1 MLTHRAR
8 PYDLRGKTVLI
19 TGGSRGLGLI
29 LAREVGRAGGRVA
42 ICGRDAATLDRA
54 RDDLHRR
61 GTAALAVPCD
71 VTVRAEVDALVRQV
85 RDRLGPVDVLINN
98 AGTITVGP
106 LDTMTVEDFEQALA
120 TNFWGPLHA
129 ILAVLPDM
137 RRRGEGRIANIA
149 SVGGKISV
157 PHLVPY
163 SASKFAL
170 IGLSEGLRAELLRHG
185 IVVTTI
191 CPGLMRTGSPRHAR
205 FKGRHRAEHAWFSLG
220 DSLPLVSMDADRAGR
235 EIVKAICR
243 GRAQRVLSTPANL
256 AVLAGALFPESVAGL
271 LAQVNRVLP
280 ESGAGTGPEGQSG
293 EESASALSPSL
304 LTTLGDRAARRNN
317 QVG

>member
-1 MLTHRAR
+1 VDPVIMASESLTTYLQDHLAGSAAAVEMLETLRDKHAGAPLGEFAADILTEVRQDQATLE
-8 PYDLRGKTVLI
+8 DLIEQVG
-19 TGGSRGLGLI
+19 GGSSALKETTAWLGAK
-29 LAREVGRAGGRVA
+29 LARFRTG
-42 ICGRDAATLDRA
+42 
-54 RDDLHRR
+54 
-61 GTAALAVPCD
+61 
-71 VTVRAEVDALVRQV
+71 
-85 RDRLGPVDVLINN
+85 
-98 AGTITVGP
+98 VGP
-106 LDTMTVEDFEQALA
+106 SADLGTLEALELVA
-120 TNFWGPLHA
+120 LG
-129 ILAVLPDM
+129 IL
-137 RRRGEGRIANIA
+137 
-149 SVGGKISV
+149 GK
-157 PHLVPY
+157 
-163 SASKFAL
+163 KAL
-170 IGLSEGLRAELLRHG
+170 
-185 IVVTTI
+185 